1 VFGQRGK
8 VAFELVE
15 PVLDVVK
22 PLKNTVR
29 LGWRCGL
36 LHLLP
41 RADVE
46 RHRVG
51 SRIEYLAHASTSS
64 GVLAYR

>member
-1 VFGQRGK
+1 MFGQRGE
-8 VAFELVE
+8 VPLELVE
-15 PVLDVVK
+15 PVFDVLE
-22 PLKNTVR
+22 PLEYPVR
-29 LGWRCGL
+29 FGWRCGL

-46 RHRVG
+46 GHRVG

-64 GVLAYR
+64 GVLA